1 MQKIIEIINGIT
13 RHPNY
18 RLSTPVNFTLERG
31 EHLAVYGKN
40 GSGKSLFIDILT
52 GAHPLLGES
61 LTYNFSKCMSHCN
74 KENIRYI
81 TFRDV
86 YGNQEPS
93 YYQQRWNQ
101 ADEAIFPTV
110 RDVLMSLSNPNIK
123 FADMA
128 DNEILAQ
135 TGLLEHLYKPINR
148 LSSGELRRLQLA
160 KTLLGN
166 PQLLIIDNP
175 YIGLDVT
182 ARENLTNILSNLSKR
197 LTIIVVVSRCEDI
210 APFIRQVLT
219 IKNKK
224 VCEKL
229 PRKNFLAKRE
239 NEVSVLIASFTLPAS
254 ETSPNYSSDTIIDFQ
269 DINIRYGKR
278 TILKDFNW
286 QVKRGEHWALTG
298 QNGAG
303 KSTLLSLICADNPM
317 AYACNITLFGK
328 RRGQGESIWDI
339 KKHIGYVSPEIFT
352 AYKKSLPAIDIVCSG
367 LRDTI
372 GLYKQSTPQ
381 EREKCNGW
389 LKVFG
394 IEDLSERNY
403 LTLSSG
409 EPRLLLLVRAFV
421 KNPQL
426 LILDEPFHG
435 LDDYYRKLAKDIID
449 QYMKDTS
456 KTLIMV
462 SHYAE
467 EFPTC
472 INRHLHLEKQADGF
486 ELSVAH

>member
-40 GSGKSLFIDILT
+40 GSGKSL
-52 GAHPLLGES
+52 S
-61 LTYNFSKCMSHCN
+61 LD
-74 KENIRYI
+74 
-81 TFRDV
+81 FRDV

-219 IKNKK
+219 IKNKR
-224 VCEKL
+224 VCV
-229 PRKNFLAKRE
+229 
-239 NEVSVLIASFTLPAS
+239 VSVLIASFTLPAS
-254 ETSPNYSSDTIIDFQ
+254 ETSPNYSSETIIDFQ

-409 EPRLLLLVRAFV
+409 EQRLILLVRAFV

>member
-1 MQKIIEIINGIT
+1 
-13 RHPNY
+13 
-18 RLSTPVNFTLERG
+18 
-31 EHLAVYGKN
+31 
-40 GSGKSLFIDILT
+40 
-52 GAHPLLGES
+52 
-61 LTYNFSKCMSHCN
+61 
-74 KENIRYI
+74 
-81 TFRDV
+81 
-86 YGNQEPS
+86 
-93 YYQQRWNQ
+93 
-101 ADEAIFPTV
+101 
-110 RDVLMSLSNPNIK
+110 
-123 FADMA
+123 
-128 DNEILAQ
+128 
-135 TGLLEHLYKPINR
+135 
-148 LSSGELRRLQLA
+148 
-160 KTLLGN
+160 
-166 PQLLIIDNP
+166 
-175 YIGLDVT
+175 
-182 ARENLTNILSNLSKR
+182 
-197 LTIIVVVSRCEDI
+197 
-210 APFIRQVLT
+210 
-219 IKNKK
+219 
-224 VCEKL
+224 
-229 PRKNFLAKRE
+229 
-239 NEVSVLIASFTLPAS
+239 
-254 ETSPNYSSDTIIDFQ
+254 
-269 DINIRYGKR
+269 
-278 TILKDFNW
+278 
-286 QVKRGEHWALTG
+286 
-298 QNGAG
+298 
-303 KSTLLSLICADNPM
+303 M
-317 AYACNITLFGK
+317 AYAFNITLFGK

-409 EPRLLLLVRAFV
+409 EQRLILLVRAFV